1 MFQIFFGLTPFI
13 FITVLGFVFGRI
25 KIFDL
30 SHAKVLNLFL
40 FYIAVPALIIKFVAQ
55 SEISQIDLKQLIS
68 YFLMQGSLGL
78 ITFIIM
84 SKFFN
89 RPIQESIIWSLMV
102 ALSNHVTLLLP
113 ITKIYFGDEVI
124 TQVTS
129 IILMDGV
136 ILLSVIT
143 FFLELTTKKN
153 IQALVFVRNL
163 FLNPMILSILIGVI
177 LFLLNINI
185 SGTPLEYTLSV
196 LAACVS
202 PVGLFAI
209 GITLSFYTSKVIN
222 KITVSISIL
231 KLIISPIV
239 LLLIGLI
246 IFDAGLPEKI
256 PGAFF
261 VSVAPCGHTAIVLCS
276 AYNVSPENI
285 VKALFI
291 STFASIVTIFFAIQY
306 ITVYK

>member
-1 MFQIFFGLTPFI
+1 MLQIFFGLTPFI
-13 FITVLGFVFGRI
+13 FITVLGFIFGRI

-55 SEISQIDLKQLIS
+55 SEIGQIDLKQIIS

-78 ITFIIM
+78 ITFLIT
-84 SKFFN
+84 SNFFK
-89 RPIQESIIWSLMV
+89 RPVQESIIWSLMV

-113 ITKIYFGDEVI
+113 ITKIYFGTEVI

-129 IILMDGV
+129 IILMDGI

-143 FFLELTTKKN
+143 FFLELTTKKS
-153 IQALVFVRNL
+153 IRLSVFLRNL
-163 FLNPMILSILIGVI
+163 FLNPMIMSIVIGVL
-177 LFLLNINI
+177 LFSFNIDI
-185 SGTPLEYTLSV
+185 FDTPIDYTLSV

-209 GITLSFYTSKVIN
+209 GITLSFYSSKVLN
-222 KITVSISIL
+222 KITATISIL

-239 LLLIGLI
+239 LLLIGFVL
-246 IFDAGLPEKI
+246 FDAGIPEKI

-276 AYNVSPENI
+276 AYNVNPENI

-291 STFASIVTIFFAIQY
+291 STLASVVTIFFAIQY
-306 ITVYK
+306 LTL

>member
-1 MFQIFFGLTPFI
+1 MYSIFLGLTPFI
-13 FITVLGFVFGRI
+13 FITLFGFIFGKL

-40 FYIAVPALIIKFVAQ
+40 FYVAVPALIIKFVAQ
-55 SEISQIDLKQLIS
+55 SEIGQVDIRQIVS

-78 ITFIIM
+78 LTFLLT
-84 SKFFN
+84 SKFFK
-89 RPIQESIIWSLMV
+89 RPIPESIIWALMV

-113 ITKIYFGDEVI
+113 ITKIYFGTEVI

-136 ILLSVIT
+136 VLLSVIA

-153 IQALVFVRNL
+153 IHLTQFIKNII
-163 FLNPMILSILIGVI
+163 LNPMIFSILIGLL
-177 LFLLNINI
+177 LFLLKINI
-185 SGTPLEYTLSV
+185 DNTPIDYVLSV

-202 PVGLFAI
+202 PIGLFAI
-209 GITLSFYTSKVIN
+209 GITLSFYTSKVFN
-222 KITVSISIL
+222 KLTASISIL
-231 KLIISPIV
+231 KLVVSPII
-239 LLLIGLI
+239 LLIIGFVL
-246 IFDAGLPEKI
+246 FDAGQPEKI

-261 VSVAPCGHTAIVLCS
+261 VSVAPCGHTAVVLCS

-285 VKALFI
+285 IKALFI
-291 STFASIVTIFFAIQY
+291 STFASFATIFFAIQY
-306 ITVYK
+306 LTT

>member
-13 FITVLGFVFGRI
+13 FITVLGFIFGKI

-55 SEISQIDLKQLIS
+55 SEIGQIDLKQIIS

-78 ITFIIM
+78 ITFLIT
-84 SKFFN
+84 SNFFK
-89 RPIQESIIWSLMV
+89 RPVQESIIWSLMV

-113 ITKIYFGDEVI
+113 ITKIYFGTEVI

-129 IILMDGV
+129 IILMDSI
-136 ILLSVIT
+136 ILLSIIT
-143 FFLELTTKKN
+143 FFLELTTQKN
-153 IQALVFVRNL
+153 IQVSVFLRKL
-163 FLNPMILSILIGVI
+163 FFNPMITSIVIGVVLFSFKIDI
-177 LFLLNINI
+177 LD
-185 SGTPLEYTLSV
+185 TPIDYILSV

-202 PVGLFAI
+202 PIGLFAI
-209 GITLSFYTSKVIN
+209 GITLSFYSSKVLN
-222 KITVSISIL
+222 KITATISIL

-239 LLLIGLI
+239 LLLIGFVL
-246 IFDAGLPEKI
+246 FDVGVPEKI

-276 AYNVSPENI
+276 AYNVNPENI

-291 STFASIVTIFFAIQY
+291 STLASVVTIFFAIQY
-306 ITVYK
+306 LTL

>member
-13 FITVLGFVFGRI
+13 FITVLGFIFGRI

-55 SEISQIDLKQLIS
+55 SEIGQIDLKQIIS

-78 ITFIIM
+78 MTFLIT
-84 SKFFN
+84 SNFFK
-89 RPIQESIIWSLMV
+89 RPVQESIIWSLMV

-113 ITKIYFGDEVI
+113 ITKIYFGTEVI

-129 IILMDGV
+129 IILMDGI

-153 IQALVFVRNL
+153 IQVSVFLRNL
-163 FLNPMILSILIGVI
+163 FFNPMIMSIVIGVVLFSFNIDI
-177 LFLLNINI
+177 LD
-185 SGTPLEYTLSV
+185 TPIDYILSV

-209 GITLSFYTSKVIN
+209 GITLSFYSSKVLN
-222 KITVSISIL
+222 KITATISIL

-239 LLLIGLI
+239 LLLIGFVL
-246 IFDAGLPEKI
+246 FDVGVPEKI

-276 AYNVSPENI
+276 AYNVNPENI

-291 STFASIVTIFFAIQY
+291 STLASVVTIFFAIQY
-306 ITVYK
+306 LTL

>member
-13 FITVLGFVFGRI
+13 FITVLGFIFGRI

-55 SEISQIDLKQLIS
+55 SEIGQIDLKQIIS

-78 ITFIIM
+78 ITFLIT
-84 SKFFN
+84 SNFFK
-89 RPIQESIIWSLMV
+89 RPVQESIIWSLMV

-113 ITKIYFGDEVI
+113 ITKIYFGTEVI

-129 IILMDGV
+129 IILMDGI

-143 FFLELTTKKN
+143 FFLELTTKKS
-153 IQALVFVRNL
+153 IRVSVFLRNL
-163 FLNPMILSILIGVI
+163 FFNPMIMSIVIGVL
-177 LFLLNINI
+177 LFSFNIDI
-185 SGTPLEYTLSV
+185 FDTPIDYTLSV

-209 GITLSFYTSKVIN
+209 GITLSFYSSKVLN
-222 KITVSISIL
+222 KITATISIL
-231 KLIISPIV
+231 KLIISPIA
-239 LLLIGLI
+239 LLLIGFVL
-246 IFDAGLPEKI
+246 FDAGIPEKI

-276 AYNVSPENI
+276 AYNVNPENI

-291 STFASIVTIFFAIQY
+291 STLASVVTIFFAIQY
-306 ITVYK
+306 LTL

>member
-13 FITVLGFVFGRI
+13 FITVLGFIFGKI

-55 SEISQIDLKQLIS
+55 SEIGQIDLKQIIS

-78 ITFIIM
+78 ITFLIT
-84 SKFFN
+84 SNFFK
-89 RPIQESIIWSLMV
+89 RPVQESIIWSLMV
-102 ALSNHVTLLLP
+102 ALANHVTLLLP
-113 ITKIYFGDEVI
+113 ITKIYFGTEVI

-129 IILMDGV
+129 IILMDSI

-143 FFLELTTKKN
+143 FFLELTTQKN
-153 IQALVFVRNL
+153 IQVSVFLRKL
-163 FLNPMILSILIGVI
+163 FFNPMITSIVIGVVLFSFKIDI
-177 LFLLNINI
+177 LD
-185 SGTPLEYTLSV
+185 TPIDYILSV

-202 PVGLFAI
+202 PIGLFAI
-209 GITLSFYTSKVIN
+209 GITLSFYTSKVLN
-222 KITVSISIL
+222 KITATISIL
-231 KLIISPIV
+231 KLIISPIILLFSGFV
-239 LLLIGLI
+239 L
-246 IFDAGLPEKI
+246 FDSGVPEKI

-276 AYNVSPENI
+276 AYNVNPENI

-291 STFASIVTIFFAIQY
+291 STLASVVTIFFAIQY
-306 ITVYK
+306 LTL

>member
-1 MFQIFFGLTPFI
+1 MYSIFLGLTPFI
-13 FITVLGFVFGRI
+13 FITLFGFVFGKL

-40 FYIAVPALIIKFVAQ
+40 FYVAVPALIIKFVAQ
-55 SEISQIDLKQLIS
+55 SEIGQVDIRQIVS

-78 ITFIIM
+78 LTFLLT
-84 SKFFN
+84 SKFFK
-89 RPIQESIIWSLMV
+89 RPIPESIIWALMV

-113 ITKIYFGDEVI
+113 ITKIYFGTEVI

-136 ILLSVIT
+136 VLLSVIA

-153 IQALVFVRNL
+153 IRLTQFIKNII
-163 FLNPMILSILIGVI
+163 LNPMIFSILIGLL
-177 LFLLNINI
+177 LFLLKINI
-185 SGTPLEYTLSV
+185 DDTPIDYVLSV

-202 PVGLFAI
+202 PIGLFAI
-209 GITLSFYTSKVIN
+209 GITLSFYTSKVFN
-222 KITVSISIL
+222 KLTASISIL
-231 KLIISPIV
+231 KLVVSPII
-239 LLLIGLI
+239 LLLIGFVL
-246 IFDAGLPEKI
+246 FDAGQPEKI

-261 VSVAPCGHTAIVLCS
+261 VSVAPCGHTAVVLCS

-285 VKALFI
+285 IKALFI
-291 STFASIVTIFFAIQY
+291 STFASFATIFFAIQY
-306 ITVYK
+306 LTI

>member
-1 MFQIFFGLTPFI
+1 MYSIFLGLTPFI
-13 FITVLGFVFGRI
+13 FITLFGFIFGKL

-40 FYIAVPALIIKFVAQ
+40 FYVAVPALIIKFVAQ
-55 SEISQIDLKQLIS
+55 SEIGQVDIRQIVS

-78 ITFIIM
+78 LTFLLT
-84 SKFFN
+84 SKFFK
-89 RPIQESIIWSLMV
+89 RSIPESIIWALMV

-113 ITKIYFGDEVI
+113 ITKIYFGTEVI

-136 ILLSVIT
+136 VLLSVIA

-153 IQALVFVRNL
+153 IRLTQFIKNII
-163 FLNPMILSILIGVI
+163 LNPMIFSILIGI
-177 LFLLNINI
+177 LLFLLKINI
-185 SGTPLEYTLSV
+185 DDTPIDYVLSV

-202 PVGLFAI
+202 PIGLFAI
-209 GITLSFYTSKVIN
+209 GITLSFYTSKVFN
-222 KITVSISIL
+222 KLTASISIL
-231 KLIISPIV
+231 KLVVSPII
-239 LLLIGLI
+239 LLIIGFVL
-246 IFDAGLPEKI
+246 FDAGQPEKI

-261 VSVAPCGHTAIVLCS
+261 VSVAPCGHTAVVLCS

-285 VKALFI
+285 IKALFI
-291 STFASIVTIFFAIQY
+291 STFASFVTIFFAIQY
-306 ITVYK
+306 LTA

>member
-1 MFQIFFGLTPFI
+1 MLQIFFGLIPFI
-13 FITVLGFVFGRI
+13 FITVLGFIFGRI

-55 SEISQIDLKQLIS
+55 SEIGQIDLKQIIS

-78 ITFIIM
+78 ITFLIT
-84 SKFFN
+84 SNFFK
-89 RPIQESIIWSLMV
+89 RPVQESIIWSLMV

-113 ITKIYFGDEVI
+113 ITKIYFGTEVI

-129 IILMDGV
+129 IILMDGI

-153 IQALVFVRNL
+153 IRVSVFLRNL
-163 FLNPMILSILIGVI
+163 FLNPMIMSIVIGVL
-177 LFLLNINI
+177 LFSFNIDI
-185 SGTPLEYTLSV
+185 FDTPIDYTLSV

-209 GITLSFYTSKVIN
+209 GITLSFYSSKVLN
-222 KITVSISIL
+222 KITATISVL

-239 LLLIGLI
+239 LLLIGFVL
-246 IFDAGLPEKI
+246 FDVGVPEKI

-276 AYNVSPENI
+276 AYNVNPENI

-291 STFASIVTIFFAIQY
+291 STLASVATIFFAIQY
-306 ITVYK
+306 LTL

>member
-1 MFQIFFGLTPFI
+1 MLQIFFGLTPFI
-13 FITVLGFVFGRI
+13 FITVLGFIFGRI

-55 SEISQIDLKQLIS
+55 SEIGQIDLKQIIS

-78 ITFIIM
+78 ITFLIT
-84 SKFFN
+84 SNFFK
-89 RPIQESIIWSLMV
+89 RPVQESIIWSLMV

-113 ITKIYFGDEVI
+113 ITKIYFGTEVI

-129 IILMDGV
+129 IILMDGI

-153 IQALVFVRNL
+153 IRVSVFLRNL
-163 FLNPMILSILIGVI
+163 FLNPMIMSIVIGVL
-177 LFLLNINI
+177 LFSFNIDI
-185 SGTPLEYTLSV
+185 FDTPIDYTLSV

-209 GITLSFYTSKVIN
+209 GITLSFYSSKVLN
-222 KITVSISIL
+222 KITATISIL

-239 LLLIGLI
+239 LLLIGFVL
-246 IFDAGLPEKI
+246 FDMGVPEKI

-276 AYNVSPENI
+276 AYNVNPENI

-291 STFASIVTIFFAIQY
+291 STLASVVTIFFAIQY
-306 ITVYK
+306 LTL

>member
-1 MFQIFFGLTPFI
+1 MLQIFFGLTPFI
-13 FITVLGFVFGRI
+13 FITVLGFIFGRI

-55 SEISQIDLKQLIS
+55 SEIGQIDLKQIIS
-68 YFLMQGSLGL
+68 YFLMQGILGL
-78 ITFIIM
+78 ITFLIT
-84 SKFFN
+84 SNFFK
-89 RPIQESIIWSLMV
+89 RPVQESIIWSLMV

-113 ITKIYFGDEVI
+113 ITKIYFGTEVI

-129 IILMDGV
+129 IILMDGI

-153 IQALVFVRNL
+153 IRVSVFLRNL
-163 FLNPMILSILIGVI
+163 FLNPMIMSIVIGVL
-177 LFLLNINI
+177 LFSFNIDI
-185 SGTPLEYTLSV
+185 FDTPIDYTLSV

-209 GITLSFYTSKVIN
+209 GITLSFYSSKVLN
-222 KITVSISIL
+222 KITATISIL

-239 LLLIGLI
+239 LLLIGFVL
-246 IFDAGLPEKI
+246 FDAGIPEKI

-276 AYNVSPENI
+276 AYNVNPENI
-285 VKALFI
+285 VKALFV
-291 STFASIVTIFFAIQY
+291 STLASVVTIFFAIQY
-306 ITVYK
+306 LTL